1 MTDKYLNL
9 LSKGT
14 IGTLET
20 RNKTVMCAMG
30 INQSDKGF
38 VNDAVSNHYAERAKG
53 GCGGCETADYLAE
66 QGQKVTMS
74 GRSGRE

>member
-1 MTDKYLNL
+1 MTEKYPNL

-30 INQSDKGF
+30 INQSDNGY
-38 VNDAVSNHYAERAKG
+38 VNDAVINHYAERAKG
-53 GCGGCETADYLAE
+53 GSA
-66 QGQKVTMS
+66 
-74 GRSGRE
+74 